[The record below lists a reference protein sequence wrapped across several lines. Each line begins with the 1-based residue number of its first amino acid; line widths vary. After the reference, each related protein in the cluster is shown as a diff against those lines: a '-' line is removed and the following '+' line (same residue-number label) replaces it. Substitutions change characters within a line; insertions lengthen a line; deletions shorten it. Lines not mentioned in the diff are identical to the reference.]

1 MGNKHNTLNSNR
13 KDMFKRVL
21 MIALV
26 MAMFAALSMT
36 SIVPMAFAQSG
47 TAAKMGGVMTVV
59 FDIVGTASLYI
70 GAIISIWGVFQMILA
85 FRREDSEG
93 IGKQITT
100 VVVGAVLVTFKV
112 GILPALRKSLG
123 I

>member
-36 SIVPMAFAQSG
+36 SIVPMAFAG
-47 TAAKMGGVMTVV
+47 AAGKMGGVMTVV

-70 GAIISIWGVFQMILA
+70 GAIISIWGIFQMILA

-112 GILPALRKSLG
+112 GILPALRNSLG